1 MRQWSQL
8 QRGAFYSLSMLALWA
23 VLLVLFRYLGPAH
36 SWSRA
41 LLYSLFVVGGLA
53 AMRRAVVG
61 KWPGL

>member
-8 QRGAFYSLSMLALWA
+8 QRGALYSLSVVALWA
-23 VLLVLFRYLGPAH
+23 ELVVLFRYLGPAH

-53 AMRRAVVG
+53 AIRRAVVG
-61 KWPGL
+61 RWP